1 MASYQANNIV
11 SQSKRAVGS
20 AVFVGWGGIGGI
32 IASLIYRQQDYPY
45 CVSFLTPPR
54 AIELSLI
61 PPSADLPG
69 IAGTMV
75 FQVSSIS
82 LVTGLSIYFRRM
94 NRLADEGKIVL
105 EGQVGFRYTI

>member
-32 IASLIYRQQDYPY
+32 IASLIYRQQDYPN
-45 CVSFLTPPR
+45 CESLPR
-54 AIELSLI
+54 SRAGAD
-61 PPSADLPG
+61 PDNADLPG

-82 LVTGLSIYFRRM
+82 LVTGLSFYFRRM
-94 NRLADEGKIVL
+94 NRLADEGTILL
-105 EGQVGFRYTI
+105 EGKVGFRYTI